1 MNQILNQTIGG
12 LFEGMWNVHCNVYLN
27 KTQKNSSVTTAL
39 KKTKKN
45 TFLEKFNGACLCRAP
60 QYDDRV
66 LWVAVRALLSSS

>member
-39 KKTKKN
+39 KTNKKKT
-45 TFLEKFNGACLCRAP
+45 
-60 QYDDRV
+60 
-66 LWVAVRALLSSS
+66 LS